1 MYLNSNNHSDGLCSS
16 WIFYGSEKGDVIKI
30 QKEVDHIFSDY
41 SFYPEIE
48 WGKYGYRAP
57 EGHQVLG
64 AWRHPQTRAF
74 AFLLDNP
81 SMVTIKPSTQTLLY
95 ITGDET
101 EISKLRQKCDLLK
114 SRFADIRKKDETIS
128 GIATRLDRIQKSKPL
143 GVIMTVLALFTAFV
157 NGFSLYLRKLP
168 APNMRSEELS
178 IIYGYF
184 VVSVH
189 IGSLALLLIIICF
202 LAIFLFK
209 YGRLV
214 LKRF

>member
-1 MYLNSNNHSDGLCSS
+1 MYPNSNKHPEGLCLS

-30 QKEVDHIFSDY
+30 QKEVDNILSGY
-41 SFYPEIE
+41 SFYPENE
-48 WGKYGYRAP
+48 WGRYGYRAP

-81 SMVTIKPSTQTLLY
+81 SMLTIKPSTQTLLY
-95 ITGDET
+95 IIGDEI

-114 SRFADIRKKDETIS
+114 NRFADISKKDEKVS
-128 GIATRLDRIQKSKPL
+128 DVATRLDRIQKSKPL
-143 GVIMTVLALFTAFV
+143 GVIVTVLVLFTAFV

-168 APNMRSEELS
+168 APNMHSRELS
-178 IIYGYF
+178 IVYGYF
-184 VVSVH
+184 IVSVH
-189 IGSLALLLIIICF
+189 IGALALLLILICF
-202 LAIFLFK
+202 LVIFLFK